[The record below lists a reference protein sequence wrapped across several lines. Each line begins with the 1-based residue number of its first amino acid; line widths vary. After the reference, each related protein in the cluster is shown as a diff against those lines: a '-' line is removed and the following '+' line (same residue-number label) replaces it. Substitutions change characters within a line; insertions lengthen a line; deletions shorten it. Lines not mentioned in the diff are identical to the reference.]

1 MTRTLSRSQVQRLE
15 MFRISRR
22 LDIPQLKLAME
33 APFRWPVL
41 FRAIRSHSAI
51 SEETYLFIVEWLDR
65 FVPEKAVPDG
75 KAAAANDAVPCS
87 E

>member
-22 LDIPQLKLAME
+22 LDTVQLKMAMG
-33 APFRWPVL
+33 APFKHITLW
-41 FRAIRSHSAI
+41 RAMHGNPITELNYR
-51 SEETYLFIVEWLDR
+51 FIAEWLDR
-65 FVPEKAVPDG
+65 FVPEKAVLDG

>member
-1 MTRTLSRSQVQRLE
+1 MTRTLSRSQIQRLE
-15 MFRISRR
+15 AFRISRR
-22 LDIPQLKLAME
+22 LSIPQLKLAMA

-41 FRAIRSHSAI
+41 FRAIRHQGRI
-51 SEETYLFIVEWLDR
+51 SEETYRFIVEWLEK

-75 KAAAANDAVPCS
+75 KAAAANDAIPCS